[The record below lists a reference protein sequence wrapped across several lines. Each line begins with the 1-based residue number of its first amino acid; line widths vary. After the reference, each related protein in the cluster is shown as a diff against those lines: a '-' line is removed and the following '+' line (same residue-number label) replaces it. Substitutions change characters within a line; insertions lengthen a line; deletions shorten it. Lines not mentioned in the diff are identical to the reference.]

1 VRGRATFLAIV
12 ASGVS
17 ACLLLSACAHGVVAA
32 PDLASHVD
40 VDTAALRAMKHR
52 AGVAACPRPAGGGS
66 DLPVLTLPCLGGGR
80 SVRLSDV
87 SGPAVISLWASW
99 CVSCPHELPLYQRLS
114 EATAGKLS
122 VLGVDYQDTQPGK
135 ALALLQTTHAVFP
148 QVADPGGD
156 LADHYRLSGL
166 PGILLVDGDGKVTFL
181 LRRLERYADLVTL
194 VEQHTGVTVGA
205 G

>member
-1 VRGRATFLAIV
+1 
-12 ASGVS
+12 
-17 ACLLLSACAHGVVAA
+17 
-32 PDLASHVD
+32 
-40 VDTAALRAMKHR
+40 
-52 AGVAACPRPAGGGS
+52 
-66 DLPVLTLPCLGGGR
+66 
-80 SVRLSDV
+80 
-87 SGPAVISLWASW
+87 VISLWASW

-148 QVADPGGD
+148 QAADPGGD

-166 PGILLVDGDGKVTFL
+166 PGVLLVDGDGKVTFL